1 MKNLSVFLIGG
12 AGYGLLEI
20 LWRGYTHPSM
30 LLAGGV
36 CFLIIW
42 KISIYYRDFS
52 IFKKSLLSAFA
63 ITAVEII
70 IGFIVNVNMHLDVWD
85 YSNLKFNLA
94 GQVSL
99 LYSVLW
105 FFLSGII
112 IKILEIAEKKQN
124 KKSKI

>member
-1 MKNLSVFLIGG
+1 MKNILIFLTG
-12 AGYGLLEI
+12 ALGYGIIEI

-30 LLAGGV
+30 LLTGGI

-42 KISIYYRDFS
+42 HISGFFS
-52 IFKKSLLSAFA
+52 YLSLFKKSLLSAFS

-70 IGFIVNVNMHLDVWD
+70 TGLIVNIILKLDVWD
-85 YSNLKFNLA
+85 YSNLKFNIL

-105 FFLSGII
+105 FFLSAGII
-112 IKILEIAEKKQN
+112 YGISFIKRRLE
-124 KKSKI
+124 